1 MISSN
6 FLSFFLLNTNMKYQ
20 FRILQLMMFQ
30 KYIFHD
36 DVIVCVYMFY
46 ILKKCTYF
54 ITPPTQTLHCPQ
66 CEYMIA

>member
-46 ILKKCTYF
+46 ILKKNVL
-54 ITPPTQTLHCPQ
+54 ILSLPQ
-66 CEYMIA
+66 PKLCIVLNVNI